1 MRFVKFGK
9 EVKCSTK
16 LTSVIL
22 PVLKDGEVTE
32 RPMRKLSTLILLLLF
47 SASGLSAQKT
57 VFQDVKI
64 RRHRSADK
72 RVLVDRLGTLT
83 FDDSAHKLIFK
94 GDFGDR
100 IEVGYDDVEKVVSE
114 VTTHMRGGGV
124 SRAISFVEFPF
135 GAMAGSLIGGVHV
148 NSHWLYLRY
157 RNGGDDGSVLIEAPE
172 GSSDQIVGKAAVVF
186 GSRMTVT
193 NFPEKATDV
202 KLADLKGLKSKQG
215 VKVDEKNH
223 PLPEA
228 KPDKATV
235 VVVCPTLAAHRI
247 GSGSRFRLFADD
259 DVIAVNRL
267 GTYSFAYLDPG
278 RYRLVSQQQNASGF
292 EIDLEPG
299 QRYFFLQNTF
309 QNGLSAAETVLSR
322 NSPELV
328 GYLLDGSYFSDWK
341 PKEK

>member
-1 MRFVKFGK
+1 MR
-9 EVKCSTK
+9 T
-16 LTSVIL
+16 
-22 PVLKDGEVTE
+22 
-32 RPMRKLSTLILLLLF
+32 LSIPILLLLL

-57 VFQDVKI
+57 VFQNVTI
-64 RRHRSADK
+64 RRHPSANK

-83 FDDSAHKLIFK
+83 FDDPAHKLTFK
-94 GDFGDR
+94 GDFGDH

-124 SRAISFVEFPF
+124 SRAISFVEVPF

-157 RNGGDDGSVLIEAPE
+157 REGGGDASVLIETPE
-172 GSSDQIVGKAAVVF
+172 SSSDQIVGKAAAAF
-186 GSRMTVT
+186 GSRLTVA
-193 NFPEKATDV
+193 NFPEKPTDIR
-202 KLADLKGLKSKQG
+202 LADLKGLNSKQG
-215 VKVDEKNH
+215 MKVDQKNH
-223 PLPEA
+223 PLPKT

-235 VVVCPTLAAHRI
+235 VVVCPTVAAHRT
-247 GSGSRFRLFADD
+247 GSGSRFRLFAND

-292 EIDLEPG
+292 EIDLQPG
-299 QRYFFLQNTF
+299 QEYFFLQNTF
-309 QNGLSAAETVLSR
+309 QNGLSAAETLLSR

-341 PKEK
+341 PKEKK